1 MKLYYFVDKEKV
13 RQGPLPLEDLRSYEI
28 TPQTLVWSKGMK
40 NWQKAK
46 DIPDFQGFFDRTPAD
61 GASPAESAANDPQ
74 TESGQPLLH
83 ASLAAKYGVT
93 IDRETSDF
101 IRDNSASKLQIVKHI
116 KDKYQIGLAEAK
128 AITDEIFESGQIRT
142 PAPDAAPAP
151 APDDTPSSSIDRS
164 RPDPTPVQ
172 NSVQEDKASIGLLIL
187 CFFIPIVG
195 VILYFV
201 KKDKYPNSAKAY
213 LFSAMISILI
223 YIILN

>member
-1 MKLYYFVDKEKV
+1 MKLYYFIDKEKV

-61 GASPAESAANDPQ
+61 GASPAESVANDPQ

-101 IRDNSASKLQIVKHI
+101 IRDNSAGKLQIVKHI

-128 AITDEIFESGQIRT
+128 AITDEIFE
-142 PAPDAAPAP
+142 
-151 APDDTPSSSIDRS
+151 
-164 RPDPTPVQ
+164 
-172 NSVQEDKASIGLLIL
+172 
-187 CFFIPIVG
+187 
-195 VILYFV
+195 
-201 KKDKYPNSAKAY
+201 
-213 LFSAMISILI
+213 
-223 YIILN
+223 

>member
-13 RQGPLPLEDLRSYEI
+13 RQGPLPLEDLQSYEI

-46 DIPDFQGFFDRTPAD
+46 DLPDFQGFFDRTPAN
-61 GASPAESAANDPQ
+61 GASPAKSVANDPQ

-101 IRDNSASKLQIVKHI
+101 IRDNSAGKLQIVKHI

-142 PAPDAAPAP
+142 PVPDNAP
-151 APDDTPSSSIDRS
+151 APDPDDTPGSGIDRS
-164 RPDPTPVQ
+164 RPDPTPAQ
-172 NSVQEDKASIGLLIL
+172 NSVPEDKASIGLIIL
-187 CFFIPIVG
+187 CFFIPIAG
-195 VILYFV
+195 GILYFV

-213 LFSAMISILI
+213 LFSAITSILI
-223 YIILN
+223 YIMLN